1 MGKGKERVLRGK
13 FCNCVSEEQNVE
25 RGRKG
30 FCVKNFV
37 TVFQKGFHKRS
48 RLKRL
53 WIWAY
58 GGIKCI
64 ISGLYGG
71 DYGGIKMYQNYFKFM
86 VEIVSILKGVK
97 TFFKF
102 VGKIQKRG

>member
-1 MGKGKERVLRGK
+1 MG
-13 FCNCVSEEQNVE
+13 

-37 TVFQKGFHKRS
+37 TVFHKGFHKRS

-86 VEIVSILKGVK
+86 VEIICILKGVK
-97 TFFKF
+97 TFLNL
-102 VGKIQKRG
+102 

>member
-1 MGKGKERVLRGK
+1 MCSKCDTLEQKCGKEQNMEKENVGKGKERVLRRK

-53 WIWAY
+53 WIWA
-58 GGIKCI
+58 
-64 ISGLYGG
+64 LWW
-71 DYGGIKMYQNYFKFM
+71 N
-86 VEIVSILKGVK
+86 
-97 TFFKF
+97 
-102 VGKIQKRG
+102 